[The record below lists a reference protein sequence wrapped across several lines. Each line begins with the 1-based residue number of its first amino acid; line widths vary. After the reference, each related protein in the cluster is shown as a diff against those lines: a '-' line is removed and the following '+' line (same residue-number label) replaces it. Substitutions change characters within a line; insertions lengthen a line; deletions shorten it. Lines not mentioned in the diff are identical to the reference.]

1 METPVIQKTNIKLI
15 VQSLDDNKM
24 EFDLPRKTNILT
36 LKQKIV
42 QLTSIPFDRIRLIYK
57 AKVLLD
63 DALIENTVSE
73 DNEVIHLIAKISSQV
88 PAEIRQG
95 PQIGQPTPL
104 NPQNQPIQQG
114 GPINFSGTHIIHPM
128 PTNFMPGNPHVQ
140 MHNHARTFP
149 TNLNQQFHLPNL
161 LNNLLQ
167 PQGPNLQQPNEQART
182 NQFDVPLNNTGFGQT
197 QAPLMWPP
205 VDQTNFQGNAQI
217 SPNPLHGLMQ
227 NLTSMLGSLGP
238 INFGM
243 QPMPGHPQFQNISQ
257 QIPQNISQQIPQ
269 NINQQIPQN
278 INQQIPQNINQQIPQ
293 NINQQIPQQTTP
305 PQPNPVFVN
314 VNQRPTQVSSVSN
327 EGIQVSLPT
336 RHGLTQQLLNTQI
349 LRESEEI
356 LRESSQIELEI
367 PRRIEPKNSATMIG
381 NYLETFHGQISRF
394 LPNLKRC
401 AKILKGEQR
410 IRNPQEREKA
420 TKLIKN
426 VGRSFK
432 CLQKAFEANS
442 FLENFEFKNS
452 SGQFEMNMLA
462 NPTDNTLEDRGNSQ
476 TVREEEEE
484 ERRVQDQRRQL
495 NNLTQ
500 ILATGV
506 PTNTSLSEMTRL
518 SGENED
524 KDLLSIVLGSLD
536 IADNMELLMQG
547 SMAPLDRNF
556 QKIKESFQNVVIDCG
571 NKDESIKLTVFKN
584 DMTELSRSFTKHGGQ
599 MVYPGFEPEEVLQ
612 DTVNEYYPKFKAA
625 FLDDYTEQRP
635 FSVVFGELLKL
646 YYGKI
651 AFELSEGLE
660 DGISSFHH
668 IFKKGIIEFSRKVIG
683 MDVPGLEN
691 LFENKIWKHIF
702 EGYLIH
708 KRFEEESQR
717 GKDLLRKLKAE
728 KDDDENLEHEPLS
741 EEYLKGK
748 FLS

>member
-1 METPVIQKTNIKLI
+1 METPVIEKTNIKLI
-15 VQSLDDNKM
+15 VKSLDDNKM

-42 QLTSIPFDRIRLIYK
+42 QLTSIPIDRIRLIYK

-95 PQIGQPTPL
+95 PQIGQQTPL
-104 NPQNQPIQQG
+104 NPQNQPIQQR

-128 PTNFMPGNPHVQ
+128 PINFMPGNPNVQ
-140 MHNHARTFP
+140 MHTHVRTLP

-161 LNNLLQ
+161 LNNLMQ
-167 PQGPNLQQPNEQART
+167 PQGPNLQQPNEQVRT
-182 NQFDVPLNNTGFGQT
+182 NQPDVPLSNISFGQT
-197 QAPLMWPP
+197 PAPLMGHP

-217 SPNPLHGLMQ
+217 PPNPFDGLMQ
-227 NLTSMLGSLGP
+227 NLNSMLGSLGP

-243 QPMPGHPQFQNISQ
+243 QPMPGHPQFQNIGQ
-257 QIPQNISQQIPQ
+257 QIPTNINQQVPQ
-269 NINQQIPQN
+269 NINQQVPQN
-278 INQQIPQNINQQIPQ
+278 INQQM
-293 NINQQIPQQTTP
+293 PQQTTP

-349 LRESEEI
+349 LRECEEI

-367 PRRIEPKNSATMIG
+367 PRRIEPNNSATMIG

-442 FLENFEFKNS
+442 FLENFEFKNA
-452 SGQFEMNMLA
+452 SGQFEINTPA
-462 NPTDNTLEDRGNSQ
+462 NLTDNTLEDRGSNQ
-476 TVREEEEE
+476 AVREEEEE

-506 PTNTSLSEMTRL
+506 PTNTSLSEITRL

-599 MVYPGFEPEEVLQ
+599 MVYPGFEHEEVLQ
-612 DTVNEYYPKFKAA
+612 DTVDEYYPKFKAA
-625 FLDDYTEQRP
+625 FLDDYTERRP
-635 FSVVFGELLKL
+635 FSAVFGELLKL

-708 KRFEEESQR
+708 KRSEEESQR
-717 GKDLLRKLKAE
+717 GNDLLRKLKAE
-728 KDDDENLEHEPLS
+728 KDDDENVEHEPLS